1 MSAYRPDYLFHAV
14 IGVRGSY
21 PSKSYVS
28 KDLQDG
34 LLIKALGNGPCWVE
48 PVV

>member
-1 MSAYRPDYLFHAV
+1 MSMYMPGYLLHAA

-21 PSKSYVS
+21 PSRSHVS

-34 LLIKALGNGPCWVE
+34 LLIMAIGNSPMQD
-48 PVV
+48 